1 MTIKC
6 RGIKMSSDLTNME
19 KVDDTDKREHLG
31 IGGSEIILDAV
42 GDKKINVIKVI
53 RTYTGLGLM
62 EAKELTDY
70 VPSTII
76 NNISF
81 QGANI
86 IKEELELAGATV
98 SIRGVDGV
106 RIKELL
112 IEQEKKLPV
121 SDIAAFL
128 KYKDID
134 SVKHT
139 CESMF
144 HADEISY
151 AGNGRYFVLTEGA
164 DEKKK
169 TKPEKTEKAEA
180 EDIERALEKYKSMLD
195 KGLITE
201 EQYQAKTNELL
212 GL

>member
-1 MTIKC
+1 
-6 RGIKMSSDLTNME
+6 MSSDLTNME

-31 IGGSEIILDAV
+31 IGRSEIILDAV

-53 RTYTGLGLM
+53 RIYTDLGLK

-98 SIRGVDGV
+98 SIRGEEISKI

>member
-1 MTIKC
+1 
-6 RGIKMSSDLTNME
+6 MSSDLTNME
-19 KVDDTDKREHLG
+19 KLDDTDKREHLG
-31 IGGSEIILDAV
+31 IGRSEIILDAV
-42 GDKKINVIKVI
+42 GDTKINVIKAI
-53 RTYTGLGLM
+53 RTYTDLGLK

-98 SIRGVDGV
+98 SIRGEEISKI

-144 HADEISY
+144 QDGEISF

-164 DEKKK
+164 DKKK
-169 TKPEKTEKAEA
+169 ETKSAKTEKSE
-180 EDIERALEKYKSMLD
+180 EVDVKSELRKYKEMLD
-195 KGLITE
+195 EGLITQ
-201 EQYQAKTNELL
+201 EQYDAKSNELL

>member
-1 MTIKC
+1 
-6 RGIKMSSDLTNME
+6 MSSDLTNME

>member
-1 MTIKC
+1 M
-6 RGIKMSSDLTNME
+6 
-19 KVDDTDKREHLG
+19 
-31 IGGSEIILDAV
+31 
-42 GDKKINVIKVI
+42 
-53 RTYTGLGLM
+53 
-62 EAKELTDY
+62 
-70 VPSTII
+70 
-76 NNISF
+76 
-81 QGANI
+81 
-86 IKEELELAGATV
+86 
-98 SIRGVDGV
+98 
-106 RIKELL
+106 

-134 SVKHT
+134 SVKLT

-144 HADEISY
+144 NDGDISY